1 MIDLYGWTTGNT
13 YRVLIALEETGL
25 PYRAVPVNLRE
36 RDQDRPGFLALN
48 PMGQVPLIIDSE
60 GPYGAQITLSQSL
73 AILLYL
79 AEKSGQLLPAARADR
94 AHALE
99 ALSLVMTDLVA
110 PVNFGLSL
118 EREEGSSAGQ
128 AFGEARA
135 TRALAAIEQRLRI
148 CSFLGGTRFGA
159 ADCAAFP
166 MIHLLGTGRL
176 KDLPA
181 TRRWYHEA
189 QDRLP
194 VQRALAAVF

>member
-13 YRVLIALEETGL
+13 YRVLVALEETGL
-25 PYRAVPVNLRE
+25 PYKTTPVNLRE

-48 PMGQVPLIIDSE
+48 PMGQVPLIIDNE
-60 GPYGAQITLSQSL
+60 APFGRKITLSQSM

-79 AEKSGQLLPAARADR
+79 AEKSGQLLPAARAER

-99 ALSLVMTDLVA
+99 TLSLVMTDLVA

-118 EREEGSSAGQ
+118 EREEGSSAGL

-135 TRALAAIEQRLRI
+135 MRALAGIEQRLGA
-148 CSFLGGTRFGA
+148 CSFLSGGRFGA

-181 TRRWYHEA
+181 TLRWYREA
-189 QDRLP
+189 QDRAS
-194 VQRALAAVF
+194 VQRALAAIF

>member
-25 PYRAVPVNLRE
+25 PYRTVPVNLRE

-60 GPYGAQITLSQSL
+60 GPCGAQITLSQSM

-99 ALSLVMTDLVA
+99 TLSLVMTDLVA

-118 EREEGSSAGQ
+118 EREEGSSSAL

-135 TRALAAIEQRLRI
+135 MRALAAIEQRLDTS
-148 CSFLGGTRFGA
+148 SFLGGGSFGA

-181 TRRWYHEA
+181 TRRWHREA
-189 QDRLP
+189 QERAA